1 MAVSRSAPSRPR
13 SVSAGDEHP
22 HCPICGG
29 VGRHILRA
37 VDRNR
42 EITQERFTYLRC
54 ASCATTFLPTPPTD
68 LGRYYGGDYYHFGAD
83 GEPAWRKSQHR
94 QQVESVRVDLLA
106 RYVEPGRLIE
116 IGAGTGGFAAAAREA
131 GFEVTA
137 IEMDSEC
144 CRYLKERIGVTAI
157 CSDDPVAALASLGE
171 TRAVALWHVLE
182 HLANPLEILQ
192 GATRKLELGG
202 VLAIA
207 VPNPRSLQF
216 RLLRGR
222 WAHLDA
228 PRHLCLA
235 PPDVLAERLAEFGM
249 SRVAAT
255 TNDPDGLECN
265 AFGWASA
272 LRRRP
277 ASGPPSQLLLY
288 GVLGLGVAVAPLER
302 TGLRGA
308 AATMIFRKDRPTP
321 PDTSQAA

>member
-1 MAVSRSAPSRPR
+1 MAIPRSAPAR
-13 SVSAGDEHP
+13 SPSANAGEKQS

-29 VGRHILRA
+29 VGGRALRA

-42 EITQERFTYLRC
+42 EITQERFTYIRC
-54 ASCATTFLPTPPTD
+54 ARCGTTFLPTIPTD
-68 LGRYYGGDYYHFGAD
+68 LGRYYGGGYYHFGAD

-94 QQVESVRVDLLA
+94 QKVESVRIELLA
-106 RYVEPGRLIE
+106 RHVEPGSLIE
-116 IGAGTGGFAAAAREA
+116 IGAGTGGFAAAAHDA

-137 IEMDSEC
+137 IEMDSGC
-144 CRYLKERIGVTAI
+144 CRYLTERIGVTAI
-157 CSDDPVAALASLGE
+157 CSDDPVAVLKSLGE
-171 TRAVALWHVLE
+171 ARAVALWHVLE

-192 GATRKLELGG
+192 EAAGKLEIGG

-207 VPNPRSLQF
+207 VPNPHSLQF
-216 RLLRGR
+216 RLLRSR

-235 PPDVLAERLAEFGM
+235 PPAVLVEKLKSLGL

-288 GVLGLGVAVAPLER
+288 GVLGLGVALAPLER

-321 PDTSQAA
+321 PDTFSRL